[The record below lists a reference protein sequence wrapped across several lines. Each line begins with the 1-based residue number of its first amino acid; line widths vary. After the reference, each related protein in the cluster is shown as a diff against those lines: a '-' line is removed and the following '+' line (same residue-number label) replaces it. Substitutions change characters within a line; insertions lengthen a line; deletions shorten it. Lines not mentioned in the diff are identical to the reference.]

1 MSRLAVFIASCAF
14 IGYIPF
20 APGTFGSIPGLA
32 LGLVLTTSA
41 PAWALWAAIVLLTA
55 IGVWAATAA
64 EAHFGHKDPGPV
76 VIDEVVGMMIT
87 MGGLPL
93 SWTGLVAAFIAFR
106 VCDVIKPF
114 PARQMERLP
123 KGLGVMM
130 DDVLA
135 GAWAYLIVRVLV
147 WAVPAWML

>member
-1 MSRLAVFIASCAF
+1 MSRLAVFIATCAF

-32 LGLVLTTSA
+32 LALALLRHA
-41 PAWALWAAIVLLTA
+41 PGWPVWAAVVVVGL

-64 EAHFGHKDPGPV
+64 EQHFGHKDPGPV

-87 MGGLPL
+87 VGNLPL
-93 SWTGLVAAFIAFR
+93 GWLGAVIAFLVFR
-106 VCDVIKPF
+106 VCDIIKPF

-123 KGLGVMM
+123 RGIGVMM
-130 DDVLA
+130 DDVMA
-135 GAWAYLIVRVLV
+135 GVWGHVIMHVLV
-147 WAVPAWML
+147 WAVPAWVL

>member
-20 APGTFGSIPGLA
+20 APGTFGSIPGLV

-41 PAWALWAAIVLLTA
+41 PAWALWAAIVLLTV

-64 EAHFGHKDPGPV
+64 EAHFGHKDPGPG

-114 PARQMERLP
+114 PARQMEKLP

-135 GAWAYLIVRVLV
+135 GAWAYVIVRVLV